1 MFMLTPNSLTLPP
14 ATVLLWEAGPAA
26 SEISDFHSDE
36 VLVWLEESHFNFDI
50 QVGVFLQESS
60 LIVHRGDK
68 WRCNRCGTYR
78 QTNKRTTREDSA
90 TQSMDSGHWRLSSA
104 TYDWGIFQL
113 ICRWRFYW
121 FTFFESIIWEIGDRK
136 NRERSKKCRDFFPG
150 LRSEWEEI
158 FQHWETWRSEQDGW
172 CSPFLKMQFIGNNV
186 WNLIQTIHLSRY
198 KWKGKLFFDGLP
210 MKSPLYIFIC
220 YEIYM
225 RYMLCKCLQ
234 HC

>member
-90 TQSMDSGHWRLSSA
+90 TQSMDTGGLVPQHMIEESFRSSA
-104 TYDWGIFQL
+104 DGAVIAS
-113 ICRWRFYW
+113 RFLRA
-121 FTFFESIIWEIGDRK
+121 SSGRLVIGKIGRDQK
-136 NRERSKKCRDFFPG
+136 NV
-150 LRSEWEEI
+150 EI
-158 FQHWETWRSEQDGW
+158 FSQISSQD
-172 CSPFLKMQFIGNNV
+172 
-186 WNLIQTIHLSRY
+186 
-198 KWKGKLFFDGLP
+198 
-210 MKSPLYIFIC
+210 
-220 YEIYM
+220 
-225 RYMLCKCLQ
+225 
-234 HC
+234 